1 MSHRYSIENIFHFA
15 CDECKRWWSV
25 ALSDMNRFPDK
36 TAFCP
41 HCGNESIVEKIKM
54 NQLTICT
61 GEWSSSYCLRD
72 GEYADDILGYRCY
85 EGYGERV

>member
-54 NQLTICT
+54 N
-61 GEWSSSYCLRD
+61 
-72 GEYADDILGYRCY
+72 
-85 EGYGERV
+85 